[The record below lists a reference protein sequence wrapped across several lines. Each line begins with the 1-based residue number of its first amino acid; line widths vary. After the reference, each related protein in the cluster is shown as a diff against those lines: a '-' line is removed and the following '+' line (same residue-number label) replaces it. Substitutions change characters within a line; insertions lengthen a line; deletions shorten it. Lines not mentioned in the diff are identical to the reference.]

1 MIWTYSAASAQ
12 AVEAAAAAEK
22 GTEEV
27 EGEDQQEA
35 HLMAKSLDSIPQT
48 NSSALPKLLFRHA
61 RAV

>member
-48 NSSALPKLLFRHA
+48 NSSALPKLLFRQA